1 MMAEATDFIGRIRA
15 RVETAEERRRREDAR
30 HPAAAR
36 ITVLVTR
43 DGAEAEELLFDRPP
57 TLADLV
63 ARAGVGAYVLGI
75 GVTETPVPMAAE

>member
-1 MMAEATDFIGRIRA
+1 MVEATDFIGRVRA
-15 RVETAEERRRREDAR
+15 RVETAEERQRREAAPG
-30 HPAAAR
+30 PAVAR

-63 ARAGVGAYVLGI
+63 ARAGAGAFLLGI
-75 GVTETPVPMAAE
+75 GVTEAPVRIAAE